1 MDEFA
6 TLLGELELRAA
17 RKGRRRLRGRFPYKK
32 RAVLSDGGAKGGR
45 PQKEEFMPGA
55 FSHSINNAEQ
65 DQHLLVGHSFDA
77 PLASKNTGTL
87 RFHDTPEALT
97 FEAEISEAI
106 ADTSYGS
113 DIMKQ
118 IDSGLSV
125 GISPGFRIP
134 PPRAVKNAEKFT
146 DEGHDPARGMHNALI
161 RSIFAAILFE
171 LSVVTRPA
179 YKEATVVAH
188 DALGNVINPDDM
200 TDDEKLKA
208 GWTYNAAGILIPPP
222 QTIITRAMPAAL
234 RWR

>member
-1 MDEFA
+1 MEFA
-6 TLLGELELRAA
+6 NLIGELELRAA
-17 RKGRRRLRGRFPYKK
+17 RKGRRRLRGRFPYRK
-32 RAVLSDGGAKGGR
+32 RAVLSDGGRKGGR
-45 PQKEEFMPGA
+45 PEKEEFMPGA
-55 FSHSINNAEQ
+55 FSHSINSAEQ

-87 RFHDTPEALT
+87 TFDDTPEALT
-97 FEAEISEAI
+97 FDAEITEAI

-113 DIMKQ
+113 DILKQ

-161 RSIFAAILFE
+161 RSIFQAILFE

-179 YKEATVVAH
+179 YKEAVVTI
-188 DALGNVINPDDM
+188 DPEDM
-200 TDDEKLKA
+200 TDEEKIAA
-208 GWTYNAAGILIPPP
+208 GWTLNAAGILVPPP
-222 QTIITRAMPAAL
+222 QTIIKRAMPAAL

>member
-1 MDEFA
+1 MEFA
-6 TLLGELELRAA
+6 NLIGELELRAA

-32 RAVLSDGGAKGGR
+32 RAVLSDGGRKGGR

-55 FSHSINNAEQ
+55 FSHSINSTEQ

-87 RFHDTPEALT
+87 TFDDTPEALT
-97 FEAEISEAI
+97 FDAEITEAI

-113 DIMKQ
+113 DILKQ

-134 PPRAVKNAEKFT
+134 PPRAVAKPEVFT
-146 DEGHDPARGMHNALI
+146 DEGHEPARGMHNALI

-179 YKEATVVAH
+179 YKEASVLAY
-188 DALGNVINPDDM
+188 DDLGRPIDPEDM
-200 TDDEKLKA
+200 TDEEKLAA
-208 GWTYNAAGILIPPP
+208 GWIPNAAGILIPPP
-222 QTIITRAMPAAL
+222 SMIKRAMPAAL